1 MLVEQKPIDLFV
13 ARVNRAFWAV
23 IQNVFTRLSTG
34 SVDNRTPLMQRGF
47 ERSHSMKAPWRFL
60 RFLPMAQRVLARGR
74 LPVVLLAVA
83 RKRSAKGGLIKGLR
97 EDLSLLQSLCV
108 AWWRGE
114 YRAISKP
121 ALVAVVAGLLYFLSP
136 LDAIPDWIPGLGF
149 VDDLAV
155 LAWVMR
161 KWAGE
166 LQAFRDWKD
175 RQPAEVLAD
184 ITRLPTPDEP
194 MVDTAGRP

>member
-1 MLVEQKPIDLFV
+1 
-13 ARVNRAFWAV
+13 
-23 IQNVFTRLSTG
+23 
-34 SVDNRTPLMQRGF
+34 
-47 ERSHSMKAPWRFL
+47 MKAPWKFL
-60 RFLPMAQRVLARGR
+60 KYLPLAQRVLARGR

-97 EDLSLLQSLCV
+97 EDLSLLQALCV

-161 KWAGE
+161 KWADE
-166 LQAFRDWKD
+166 LQAFRTWKE
-175 RQPAEVLAD
+175 RQPADVLAEID
-184 ITRLPTPDEP
+184 RLPAPGEP
-194 MVDTAGRP
+194 MADDVGGARGV